1 MTVRPA
7 VAGVFVWVL
16 LAMAGSLPA
25 QPPAFSPAPP
35 PVTPKSETLFYAAE
49 WRFVRA
55 GEVEVQASPGVQADM
70 KLRTLGI
77 VNSLF
82 KVNNVYRAEYGQGG
96 CVKSTLLE
104 AHEGK
109 KHTETRVTYDYEKR
123 RAYFMERDLLKDAV
137 VTRSDIEIP
146 ACILDLTGAL
156 GATRRANLNGQ
167 PFTVPLSDG
176 KKAIQARVEHL
187 GKESITTVMGT
198 FNAHKL
204 EAFLFNGVFFRR
216 KGRLFIWVS
225 DDERRLPVRV
235 RIQLPFYIGTVTLD
249 LEKAER
255 K

>member
-1 MTVRPA
+1 M
-7 VAGVFVWVL
+7 
-16 LAMAGSLPA
+16 
-25 QPPAFSPAPP
+25 
-35 PVTPKSETLFYAAE
+35 
-49 WRFVRA
+49 RA

-146 ACILDLTGAL
+146 ACILDLTGASAPL
-156 GATRRANLNGQ
+156 AAPTSTASLSPCPSPTARRPSRPASNTSAKRAS
-167 PFTVPLSDG
+167 PPSWAPSTPISSKRSSSTASSF
-176 KKAIQARVEHL
+176 AA
-187 GKESITTVMGT
+187 
-198 FNAHKL
+198 
-204 EAFLFNGVFFRR
+204 
-216 KGRLFIWVS
+216 
-225 DDERRLPVRV
+225 
-235 RIQLPFYIGTVTLD
+235 
-249 LEKAER
+249 
-255 K
+255 